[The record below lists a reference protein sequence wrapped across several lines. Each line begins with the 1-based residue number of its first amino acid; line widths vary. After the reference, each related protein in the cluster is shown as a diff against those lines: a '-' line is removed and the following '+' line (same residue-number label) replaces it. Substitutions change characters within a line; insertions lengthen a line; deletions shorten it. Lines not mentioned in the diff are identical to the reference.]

1 LPLTKEGR
9 LVAMVTARDLVEA
22 FGTNHEEVPAVASV
36 AKIVEIIGT
45 SEKGWQDAV
54 QVAVNEA
61 MKTIHGIYGIDVLD
75 QTAQV
80 DAKTG
85 KIIKYRTCIKASFGV
100 ERIIW
105 YTNEKKILVIT

>member
-45 SEKGWQDAV
+45 SEKGWQDAA

-61 MKTIHGIYGIDVLD
+61 MKTIHGIHGIEVLD

-80 DAKTG
+80 DGKTG
-85 KIIKYRTCIKASFGV
+85 KITKYKTCIKVSFGV
-100 ERIIW
+100 ERISW
-105 YTNEKKILVIT
+105 